1 MSAATERLVEQI
13 SLVEQAIKTADAIG
27 QDSTPLKEDLRQLQQ
42 KLATSNKAL
51 NEGKQILKD

>member
-27 QDSTPLKEDLRQLQQ
+27 QDSTPLKEDLRLLQQ

>member
-13 SLVEQAIKTADAIG
+13 NLVEQAIKTADAIG
-27 QDSTPLKEDLRQLQQ
+27 QDSSPLKQDLQLLQQ